1 MTQDPAS
8 PSSPQPDKTARA
20 DPPTD
25 PPMEPTEPPADPQPA
40 RVPSRFQLM
49 IGRDLV
55 ALGFLLVAAV
65 FVVAIAFLGAATDIA
80 TVVAPVTT
88 LVGTLIGAVFGVQ
101 VGNEGRERES
111 IARRGAET
119 RAAQAAALVEPER
132 GERLVEMWRNSTA
145 NGNPGE
151 EAF

>member
-1 MTQDPAS
+1 MPPRAIRS
-8 PSSPQPDKTARA
+8 GSRLVCEFLSWSSKVRTKGVHRA
-20 DPPTD
+20 TGGRKL
-25 PPMEPTEPPADPQPA
+25 TT
-40 RVPSRFQLM
+40 
-49 IGRDLV
+49 GRDLV

-65 FVVAIAFLGAATDIA
+65 FVVAIAFLSAATDIA

-132 GERLVEMWRNSTA
+132 GERLVEMWRDSTA